1 MTVSALSD
9 KPPWTVGAFLL
20 LVAALLVC
28 LSVLMI
34 NGGPLYYFDTGSY
47 IRQGN
52 VALSSFLPPTAD
64 SVAAGVT
71 HAADEDNT
79 ATGSRSL
86 IYGLIMAA
94 LVRVDALSVLPVLH
108 LAATLLAV
116 WMLARTAGRSPGG
129 TPNTIMMTAVPLL
142 VAASTS
148 LPFYVAYMM
157 PDIFAPVLLIV
168 IASLT
173 AFGRMMQTWELFL
186 VSSLALFSALLHPS
200 HLAVAA
206 LMIPFVALAALW
218 GKRPRRWRATIL
230 MMMVLALALA
240 ERKAFQVTVEIATN
254 KEVVY
259 TPHIT
264 ARLIV
269 DGPGMD
275 YLDEVCPNAEVPTCA
290 LHEALSWSDD
300 PYRLTPSHIIFERSP
315 NLGSFRLMSPEDQ
328 KRVALSQRE
337 FAKAVF
343 LSRPLSTSL
352 ALARNGYQQVL
363 RYSIAMTIPTAVEL
377 ENARWLAR
385 MEDLRPDMF
394 QGGSLSRDR
403 GWIETADIVHG
414 AIYAVSFAFIVFV
427 LLRPGRVSRDMKLFA
442 LFILIGI
449 AVNAL
454 VCGGVSQ
461 PADRYGAR
469 VMWLLPFTAAFLFL
483 VQRPGASRIIAGDP
497 S

>member
-1 MTVSALSD
+1 MPSD
-9 KPPWTVGAFLL
+9 KLSWQTRSVL
-20 LVAALLVC
+20 LVVLAGLAC
-28 LSVLMI
+28 LSVFLI

-47 IRQGN
+47 IRQGS
-52 VALSSFLPPTAD
+52 VALNSLLPPVNETTTTGGTYTAD
-64 SVAAGVT
+64 DDG
-71 HAADEDNT
+71 T

-86 IYGLIMAA
+86 IYGLIIAA
-94 LVRVDALSVLPVLH
+94 FFRADALYAVPIIH
-108 LAATLLAV
+108 LAATFFAV
-116 WMLARTAGRSPGG
+116 WLLARTAGQSLDG
-129 TPNTIMMTAVPLL
+129 TQNTMLMTAIPLL
-142 VAASTS
+142 AAASTS
-148 LPFYVAYMM
+148 LPFYIAYMM

-173 AFGRMMQTWELFL
+173 AFGRIMQTWELL
-186 VSSLALFSALLHPS
+186 LISALALFSALLHPS

-206 LMIPFVALAALW
+206 LMIPFVALAALSE
-218 GKRPRRWRATIL
+218 KRSRRWRATIL

-275 YLDEVCPNAEVPTCA
+275 YLSDVCPDADIPTCA
-290 LHEALSWSDD
+290 LYEALSWSDD
-300 PYRLTPSHIIFERSP
+300 PYRLTPSHIIFERSSR
-315 NLGSFRLMSPEDQ
+315 LGSFRLLSPEEQ
-328 KRVALSQRE
+328 KQVALAQQD

-343 LSRPLSTSL
+343 LSRPIATSF
-352 ALARNGYQQVL
+352 ALARNGYHQVL
-363 RYSIAMTIPTAVEL
+363 RHSITMTIPTDVEL

-385 MEDLRPDMF
+385 MEDTRPDML
-394 QGGSLSRDR
+394 QGGLLSRDR
-403 GWIETADIVHG
+403 AWIETIDIVHG
-414 AIYAVSFAFIVFV
+414 VIYAVSFAFIVFV

-483 VQRPGASRIIAGDP
+483 VQRSSAPQDTAGEAP
-497 S
+497 